1 MRIKLGLLFIAT
13 TVFFSGYYLG
23 HRRLATSLA
32 DSNTC
37 ATDKLSAQFRQL
49 TENEISEYYELKTME
64 ERYKKA
70 DEILAKIMTI
80 FMAEF
85 GLRLS
90 DRALVA
96 SRISV
101 DLPSASSC
109 AAPITPSDPDGQ
121 RRVESKPQPPAEEAA
136 RAPVT
141 VEELAR
147 LRTPKLVK
155 AFLDKNKI
163 ENLSQTIAA
172 SKSFS
177 NVSGLVELIQG
188 RFVGPAHVVEGDK
201 PVEWEVRV
209 FLNAPFREGKL
220 DGASEIVIAKAGVA
234 FSTSRGEGSV
244 EEWRE
249 GGSGGMELFI
259 KASPN
264 VYFQIYYLKASDSFI
279 GNVYRRGSTEAFAHI
294 GNVNLYRN

>member
-1 MRIKLGLLFIAT
+1 MRTKLVLLFIAT
-13 TVFFSGYYLG
+13 LVFFTGYYFG
-23 HRRLATSLA
+23 HRQLAPSLTE
-32 DSNTC
+32 SNAC
-37 ATDKLSAQFRQL
+37 NATQLTDQFRHL

-101 DLPSASSC
+101 DLPSASCS
-109 AAPITPSDPDGQ
+109 APITPSDPDGQ
-121 RRVESKPQPPAEEAA
+121 RRVESKPQPPAEEVA

-141 VEELAR
+141 AEELAR

-188 RFVGPAHVVEGDK
+188 RFVGPAHVVEGEK

-209 FLNAPFREGKL
+209 FLNAPLREGKL